1 MIKVKI
7 STQLM
12 GHFVKLGMNRADI
25 GIWNI
30 PYRVMESFKEGNVYH
45 DSRPGFKHVEL
56 GKVVW
61 T

>member
-25 GIWNI
+25 GIWKI
-30 PYRVMESFKEGNVYH
+30 PYELWNLLRKEMFTMTAAQVLNM
-45 DSRPGFKHVEL
+45 
-56 GKVVW
+56 
-61 T
+61 